1 MEEKGISVAELVG
14 LHRYQLDDKGRIALP
29 AKFRAPFAD
38 GVYLTLGVDGCLWGF
53 PREEWERR
61 SQEVRAELGEAGRHR
76 ERVFFAF
83 AEMAA
88 LRQGRLTI
96 PGRLRELVGMGR
108 EVVVVGVSS
117 RIEIWP
123 AAEWDRYEQAHMQT
137 YLRGAV
143 QQDGQ

>member
-1 MEEKGISVAELVG
+1 
-14 LHRYQLDDKGRIALP
+14 
-29 AKFRAPFAD
+29 
-38 GVYLTLGVDGCLWGF
+38 
-53 PREEWERR
+53 
-61 SQEVRAELGEAGRHR
+61 
-76 ERVFFAF
+76 
-83 AEMAA
+83 
-88 LRQGRLTI
+88 
-96 PGRLRELVGMGR
+96 MGR